1 MLANSMFLAC
11 SCTAL
16 DLLLLRVGEGDV
28 RFLICTDVAARGL
41 DIKELPCVI
50 NMTLPDKEE
59 DYIHRVGRVGRA
71 EVVGLAVSLVAS
83 GHREKV
89 WYYDRRK
96 WEGRPLST
104 KLAELGGC
112 CIWYDEPALLRGV
125 QKRLGGGEVETLD
138 AFLARL
144 PGGVRSLNA
153 SLGQAKENGL
163 DAASAER
170 LLALAP
176 TVATLEALETRAQLS
191 FLLGPTALSQRA
203 AAGDDVALRG
213 GAASLGS
220 QPPSP
225 AIAGPDSVASK
236 GAKGRHTHR
245 ARQRGGRGRTK

>member
-1 MLANSMFLAC
+1 M
-11 SCTAL
+11 
-16 DLLLLRVGEGDV
+16 

-138 AFLARL
+138 AFLALLDFSQLSFDEALRFFLSLFRL
-144 PGGVRSLNA
+144 PGEAQQIDRIMQKFADRCAALRLDAPRMPRARTRRPTCRRPQQRSGAARPALIMAARPPQVYGAPPEDVCLGGHGVRCPPLA
-153 SLGQAKENGL
+153 A
-163 DAASAER
+163 AASPSCRACLPALPR
-170 LLALAP
+170 LPGRLPASPCSAP
-176 TVATLEALETRAQLS
+176 
-191 FLLGPTALSQRA
+191 
-203 AAGDDVALRG
+203 
-213 GAASLGS
+213 
-220 QPPSP
+220 PP
-225 AIAGPDSVASK
+225 
-236 GAKGRHTHR
+236 
-245 ARQRGGRGRTK
+245 